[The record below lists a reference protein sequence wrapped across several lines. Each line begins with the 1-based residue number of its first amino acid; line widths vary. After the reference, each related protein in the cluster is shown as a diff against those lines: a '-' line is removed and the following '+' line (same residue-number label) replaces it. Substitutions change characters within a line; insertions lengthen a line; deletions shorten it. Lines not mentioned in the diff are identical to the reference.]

1 MADHISTLVEVYNR
15 WLENNDI
22 KERGSADEIL
32 FGYEPLTDYQRAWLR
47 RFIDVWE
54 VAQDHEYEL
63 KLNKA
68 YKKER
73 P

>member
-32 FGYEPLTDYQRAWLR
+32 FGYEPLTDYQEHGL
-47 RFIDVWE
+47 DV
-54 VAQDHEYEL
+54 L
-63 KLNKA
+63 
-68 YKKER
+68 
-73 P
+73 